1 MMTSLVAHGFH
12 PVIARYVCCFF
23 ESKAPW
29 GFGIGGSRYWASW
42 IGGFKGGLRIVV
54 DFFSKKWSLSYILI
68 LYHMCYHNWS
78 KYSQVEWSIEY
89 IECDWNKAI
98 SDFKISWSKFIP
110 YICKSN
116 NYYVKMCPYQ
126 ITRIFQSKQK
136 SPPFLFAISLIIFS

>member
-54 DFFSKKWSLSYILI
+54 DFFRFEDDHYLIYLFYII
-68 LYHMCYHNWS
+68 YVIIIGQNIH
-78 KYSQVEWSIEY
+78 
-89 IECDWNKAI
+89 
-98 SDFKISWSKFIP
+98 
-110 YICKSN
+110 KSN
-116 NYYVKMCPYQ
+116 DQLN
-126 ITRIFQSKQK
+126 ISNAIGIKQ
-136 SPPFLFAISLIIFS
+136 